1 MSDFIVSDRED
12 IESDNEVTTAQTDT
26 SDLQLINARLGGLD
40 LVPRFHGD
48 DDAELIA
55 RSIRSR
61 YRQMTEDSSATRTVL
76 AADNSLGNIVA
87 GAVRWVDAE
96 ITRDKQLD
104 NSVRGEVSVCN
115 GF

>member
-1 MSDFIVSDRED
+1 
-12 IESDNEVTTAQTDT
+12 
-26 SDLQLINARLGGLD
+26 
-40 LVPRFHGD
+40 
-48 DDAELIA
+48 
-55 RSIRSR
+55 
-61 YRQMTEDSSATRTVL
+61 MTEDSSATCAVL